1 MKRLSP
7 TRRGLAV
14 SLLAFGLLAS
24 VLSVP
29 ARADALADI
38 KARGT
43 VRVAIDLGLPPYGMI
58 DANLKPVGSDV
69 EVAELLAKDLGVKLD
84 IVKVTGANRVPFLLS
99 GQTDIV
105 ISSFAVN
112 EERKRVVDFSKPY
125 GVVQNVIA
133 APTSMKVSG
142 FEDLAGKRVVVTRG
156 TTADKALTAGAK
168 GADILRYDDD
178 ATLVTAV
185 VSGQA
190 DIAAN
195 TPTVIAALRER
206 RPNDPLEV
214 KFVMAT
220 FPYAIG
226 LRKNEPELRGWL
238 DAWVGENMKNGK
250 LPAIYKKWQG
260 ADLPATI
267 N

>member
-1 MKRLSP
+1 MKRLS
-7 TRRGLAV
+7 TSRRNLVAALLAV
-14 SLLAFGLLAS
+14 TLAAPM
-24 VLSVP
+24 LSAPV
-29 ARADALADI
+29 RADALADI
-38 KARGT
+38 KSRGT
-43 VRVAIDLGLPPYGMI
+43 IKVAIDLGLPPYGMI

-69 EVAELLAKDLGVKLD
+69 EVAELLATDLGAKLD
-84 IVKVTGANRVPFLLS
+84 IVKLTGANRVPYLLS

-112 EERKRVVDFSKPY
+112 DERKKVIDFSKSY
-125 GVVQNVIA
+125 GLLQNIIA
-133 APTSMKVSG
+133 APVSMKISG

-156 TTADKALTAGAK
+156 TTADKALTAGGK

-195 TPTVIAALRER
+195 TPTVIAAIKEK

-226 LRKNEPELRGWL
+226 LRKNEPELRAWL
-238 DAWVGENMKNGK
+238 DSWVEENMKNGK

-260 ADLPATI
+260 TDLPSTI
-267 N
+267 Q

>member
-1 MKRLSP
+1 MKRAILS
-7 TRRGLAV
+7 GFGGAVALLSLA
-14 SLLAFGLLAS
+14 AMMT
-24 VLSVP
+24 P
-29 ARADALADI
+29 AAADALSDI

-43 VRVAIDLGLPPYGMI
+43 IKVAIDLGLPPYGTI

-69 EVAELLAKDLGVKLD
+69 ETAELLAKDLGVKLE
-84 IVKVTGANRVPFLLS
+84 IVKVTGANRVPFLLT

-112 EERKRVVDFSKPY
+112 DERKKVIDFSKPY
-125 GVVQNVIA
+125 GVLQNIIA
-133 APTSMKVSG
+133 APQSMKVTG
-142 FEDLAGKRVVVTRG
+142 FADLAGKRVVVTRG
-156 TTADKALTAGAK
+156 TTADKALTAGGK

-195 TPTVIAALRER
+195 TPTVIATIKEK

-226 LRKNEPELRGWL
+226 LRKNEPATLSWLNGWV
-238 DAWVGENMKNGK
+238 DENMKNGK
-250 LPAIYKKWQG
+250 LREIYKKWQG
-260 ADLPATI
+260 AELPATI
-267 N
+267 E